1 MKRNPSRTSLKLD
14 YRRQE
19 DPLPE
24 IPGGGPHGPRRG
36 MLRREMTELDIKGYM
51 QAQQNRNQHDPRN
64 QGLSRKYNPR
74 QGPVWL
80 PGLGAPPSM
89 MPGGP
94 PHHHPQPKD
103 RSLSPARALSPMRSG
118 QGRFNPSGPIED
130 PRFPVTKII
139 PPEFSRKDMMRGPP
153 SHSADRYPSL
163 DLRNEK
169 RKSMFEQEMR
179 NFEMMGP
186 ADYRRRSYHEL
197 SEVDKLD
204 PPMSRNFQHSG
215 RKQMGGG
222 DPSPM
227 GLPSRTRN
235 IMSYKQLPDQQRFPG
250 LDRENSRIN
259 SMGPIPFKSVP
270 YNHSKPMPFDHP
282 SNRASFDHH
291 MSAVNRPAMYRH
303 SYAEPSPPPAFIPP
317 PQHLPGR
324 GYGLSSL
331 KPF

>member
-1 MKRNPSRTSLKLD
+1 MKLD

-24 IPGGGPHGPRRG
+24 IPGGPPSGGPRRG
-36 MLRREMTELDIKGYM
+36 MLRREMTELDMKGYM
-51 QAQQNRNQHDPRN
+51 QAQQNRGHHFQPADPRAS

-80 PGLGAPPSM
+80 PG
-89 MPGGP
+89 GP
-94 PHHHPQPKD
+94 PPPQMHHGPHGRND

-118 QGRFNPSGPIED
+118 PGRFTPSAGPHGHPNGHD
-130 PRFPVTKII
+130 DDRFPVTKII
-139 PPEFSRKDMMRGPP
+139 LPEYNRKDMRGPP
-153 SHSADRYPSL
+153 SQSADRYPSL

-179 NFEMMGP
+179 NFEMGGHT
-186 ADYRRRSYHEL
+186 DYRRRSYHEL

-204 PPMSRNFQHSG
+204 PPITRNFQHSG
-215 RKQMGGG
+215 RKMGNE
-222 DPSPM
+222 PAPL

-259 SMGPIPFKSVP
+259 SMGPIPFKSIP
-270 YNHSKPMPFDHP
+270 YNSKPIPFDHP

-291 MSAVNRPAMYRH
+291 MSAANRPAMYRH
-303 SYAEPSPPPAFIPP
+303 SYAETSPPPAFIPP
-317 PQHLPGR
+317 PQHMPGR